1 MIDEGI
7 LCSALA
13 TSTLA
18 FGLALGSDALA
29 NRNSDQSEPLVI
41 EEQGAYAFGGKI
53 LGDFDTASIHCDH
66 GYVEY
71 QIPVHAREVPLLMW
85 HSSSTKTW
93 ETTFAGDDGFKNIF
107 LRRGFA
113 EYIIDPPRLGRAG
126 WGCKAWEYEPD
137 IGRDQA
143 QITSWR
149 LGVWNPPNPPEY
161 FPNVQFPVNDP
172 DAIDEVLRARY
183 PEFNDPVAVQIETD
197 EVAKLAD
204 DIGPTVLITH
214 SGSGIRGW
222 WTAIKTRKLAAVVAY
237 EPSDFVF
244 PVGVDPVFPTED
256 PVSLSK
262 FKKLTK
268 LPIQIIYGDNIPME
282 LTGDPGRDGWVEA
295 KANAALFVQTINDL
309 GGDAE
314 LLVLPEIGI
323 YGNTHFAMSDLNNDE
338 IAKLL
343 YRYLRQKGLTSR

>member
-1 MIDEGI
+1 MARKRVFRSPLIVLALVVGI
-7 LCSALA
+7 
-13 TSTLA
+13 A
-18 FGLALGSDALA
+18 FGQDTAEP
-29 NRNSDQSEPLVI
+29 QSENATEPLVI
-41 EEQGAYAFGGKI
+41 AEQGAYAFGGKV
-53 LGDFDTASIHCDH
+53 LGDFDTASVHCDH

-71 QIPVHAREVPLLMW
+71 QIPVNARKIPLLMW

-126 WGCKAWEYEPD
+126 WGCEAWSYEPD
-137 IGRDQA
+137 IGRDQL

-149 LGVWNPPNPPEY
+149 LGTWDPPNPPEF

-172 DAIDEVLRARY
+172 AAIDEVLRARY
-183 PEFNDPVAVQIETD
+183 PEFNDPVAVQVETD

-204 DIGPTVLITH
+204 EIGPVTLLTH

-222 WTAIKTRKLAAVVAY
+222 WTALKSDNLAAIVAY
-237 EPSDFVF
+237 EPVDFVF
-244 PVGVDPVFPTED
+244 PVGSDPGVPID
-256 PVSLSK
+256 DVVPLAD

-268 LPIQIIYGDNIPME
+268 IPIQIIYGDNIPTE
-282 LTGDPGRDGWVEA
+282 VTGVPGRDLWVEA
-295 KANAALFVQTINDL
+295 KANATAFVKAINDL

-314 LLVLPEIGI
+314 LLSLPDIGI
-323 YGNTHFAMSDLNNDE
+323 YGNTHFAMSDLNNVQVAD
-338 IAKLL
+338 LL
-343 YRYLRQKGLTSR
+343 SEFLQEKGLDER